1 MHIDD
6 QLVDAVLAGD
16 STAFA
21 TMFDRHAP
29 HVHDHALSVLRDP
42 VAAAEVTRN
51 TFLAAAHRLGQLHD
65 PSSLRV
71 WLHAIAR
78 SQTLAAADPAL
89 RVVTARGEAPPPS
102 GDARDL
108 VWLTATNLSAFD
120 RDILDLHLRQNFDGA
135 ELAAVVRS
143 TPEAASARLDAA
155 LAELNRL
162 AGPALVVFGAHG
174 ECGELNA
181 LTFETVGPS
190 TMTNV
195 AVHITTCAGCSAR
208 QQSMT
213 SPAALFSAA
222 PMRDAPPELRR
233 DVLASVH
240 LGAVEAIG
248 WDGDGFPVA
257 PSPPGDSTAGAGT
270 APRSVFD
277 EPAPWIVAGV
287 AAVAAVVLALGFLYY
302 FTRSDNAGVSLA
314 DGPES
319 PVQSDEAPA
328 DQAPAL
334 EPTPVPSPP
343 VEVEAEPEPSAVP
356 DEPVPPSSG
365 PIGESVTGP
374 ADPDS
379 AFAGQAPPFLSV
391 LAFVCNDPMEI
402 VVEVD
407 SPLPYRVALE
417 WQWGLRVESVELAPI
432 PDNPGRWRGSLAAP
446 TGSVSPRV
454 LAESAAGTRTITF
467 SDCSI

>member
-1 MHIDD
+1 MPIDD
-6 QLVDAVLAGD
+6 QLVKAILAGD

-29 HVHDHALSVLRDP
+29 HVHDYAMSVLRDP
-42 VAAAEVTRN
+42 VTAAEVTRN
-51 TFLAAAHRLGQLHD
+51 TFLAVAHRLGQLDD
-65 PSSLRV
+65 PSSLRI
-71 WLHAIAR
+71 WLHAIGR

-89 RVVTARGEAPPPS
+89 RLVAARGEAPPQS

-108 VWLTATNLSAFD
+108 VWLTATNLSAWD

-143 TPEAASARLDAA
+143 TPEATAARLDEA

-190 TMTNV
+190 TMANV

-208 QQSMT
+208 QRSMT

-222 PMRDAPPELRR
+222 PMGAAPPELRR

-248 WDGDGFPVA
+248 WDADGFPVA
-257 PSPPGDSTAGAGT
+257 PSPPGDSTAGAGS

-302 FTRSDNAGVSLA
+302 FTRSDDAGVSLA

-319 PVQSDEAPA
+319 PVPSDEAPV
-328 DQAPAL
+328 DQPPAV
-334 EPTPVPSPP
+334 EPTPVPPPP
-343 VEVEAEPEPSAVP
+343 VEPEPEPSAAP
-356 DEPVPPSSG
+356 DEPALPPSG

-379 AFAGQAPPFLSV
+379 AFAGQEPPLLSV
-391 LAFVCNDPMEI
+391 LAFVCNDPMAI

-417 WQWGLRVESVELAPI
+417 WQWGIRVGSVDLEPI
-432 PDNPGRWRGSLAAP
+432 PDAPGRWRGSLATP
-446 TGSVSPRV
+446 SGSVSPRV
-454 LAESAAGTRTITF
+454 LAESAAGTRAITF
-467 SDCSI
+467 ADCSI